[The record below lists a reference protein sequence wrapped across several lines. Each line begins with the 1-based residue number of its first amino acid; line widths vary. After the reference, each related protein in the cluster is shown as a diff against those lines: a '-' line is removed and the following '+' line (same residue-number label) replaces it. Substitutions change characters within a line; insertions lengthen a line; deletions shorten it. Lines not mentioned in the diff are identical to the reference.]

1 MMRVRGGGDAAGAV
15 QGGGTEGSLGTT
27 GGGNDDDESEGRRT
41 PGLPKRYEPMECT
54 NVEDLKD
61 LTLAALIGRALWHY
75 KRGHHP
81 TPNMFTK
88 KGNLRAMDTENG
100 VVARGY
106 KFVERE
112 TDPSRVRAKSESTAH
127 AQDVMTHA
135 IQVYGQQ
142 AVVRELIDVLI
153 HAGAD
158 DDDEEVY
165 YHPWP

>member
-1 MMRVRGGGDAAGAV
+1 MSVRFCSYASLRVLDC
-15 QGGGTEGSLGTT
+15 S
-27 GGGNDDDESEGRRT
+27 
-41 PGLPKRYEPMECT
+41 
-54 NVEDLKD
+54 
-61 LTLAALIGRALWHY
+61 
-75 KRGHHP
+75 
-81 TPNMFTK
+81 
-88 KGNLRAMDTENG
+88 
-100 VVARGY
+100 GY